1 MIDYDTLK
9 NWKFPPV
16 EHTYTCDTSMLYAL
30 SVGVGADC
38 TDERQLRFVNDTY
51 PEQMLALPTLATI
64 LGFPGSWMSDPATGI
79 TFSKIVHGEES
90 VTLHAPLPV
99 TGTVIATHKVT
110 HVIDKGTD
118 KGALIRYDKHLSD
131 KHSGQ
136 LMATVTHTTFA
147 RADGGF
153 SSGRGKS
160 DPAPS
165 RPEPVP
171 TGKPHKTRRIPTLR
185 QQALLYRLLADRNPL
200 HSDPNVAKS
209 AGFSRPILH
218 GLCTYGIAC
227 TALLDQ
233 WADYNPL
240 RLSNYYCRFSAPVL
254 PGETLE
260 VQSYEVDGSIRFR
273 VTSMETGATVL
284 DAGTAT
290 FT

>member
-30 SVGVGADC
+30 SVGIGADC
-38 TDERQLRFVNDTY
+38 TDERQLRFVNDTR
-51 PEQMLALPTLATI
+51 PEQMLALPTLSTI
-64 LGFPGSWMSDPATGI
+64 LGFPGSWMADPATGI

-90 VTLHAPLPV
+90 VALYAPLPV
-99 TGTVIATHKVT
+99 TGTIIATHKVT
-110 HVIDKGTD
+110 HVIDKGPD
-118 KGALIRYDKHLSD
+118 KGALIRYEKHVSD
-131 KHSGQ
+131 KRSGQ
-136 LMATVTHTTFA
+136 LLATVTHTTFA

-153 SSGRGKS
+153 SSGNGKS
-160 DPAPS
+160 DPAPA

-171 TGKPHKTRRIPTLR
+171 TGKPHKTKQIPTLR

-200 HSDPNVAKS
+200 HSDPNIARS
-209 AGFSRPILH
+209 AGFARPILH
-218 GLCTYGIAC
+218 GLCTYGMAC
-227 TALLDQ
+227 AALLDQ

-240 RLSNYYCRFSAPVL
+240 RLSHYYCRFSAPVL

-260 VQSYEVDGSIRFR
+260 MQSYEVDGSIRFR
-273 VTSMETGATVL
+273 VTSMETGTTVL